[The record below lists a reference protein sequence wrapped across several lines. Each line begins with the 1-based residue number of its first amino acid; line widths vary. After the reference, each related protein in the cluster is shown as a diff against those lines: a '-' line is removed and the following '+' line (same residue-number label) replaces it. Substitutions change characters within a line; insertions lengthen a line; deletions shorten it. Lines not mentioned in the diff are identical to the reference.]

1 MLNSTNIYACNQN
14 RFTVSQLLSQQH
26 EGRGEKKT
34 STAANSHLNKWNS
47 KLWQC
52 KNDLRTLRD
61 INRNMVEKLSGE
73 SKSCSTHS
81 KFGKYLH
88 FTGIKYRYTKRSSWV
103 PGSAGWDTI
112 LPSWTALSV
121 LKHFPNTLL
130 TFDTENVLKW
140 LCVKRRYF
148 LHKGALFGWMN
159 TSFFHS
165 FCRVEG
171 SHSSLHRQSFSSFR
185 STLAGLFSTA
195 LSTMDSFFSS
205 TARRDIFFISPSLSV
220 SLAAENDQEPK
231 ASSSWSETKRES
243 NLS

>member
-148 LHKGALFGWMN
+148 LHKGALLDGWTLVSSTLSAGWKAPIVPCTDRVSPVSGRRWQGYFPLPCPQWTASFPARHEE
-159 TSFFHS
+159 TSS
-165 FCRVEG
+165 
-171 SHSSLHRQSFSSFR
+171 SSLHHCQCHWQQRMTKNQRPVHPDQRQSER
-185 STLAGLFSTA
+185 A
-195 LSTMDSFFSS
+195 
-205 TARRDIFFISPSLSV
+205 I
-220 SLAAENDQEPK
+220 
-231 ASSSWSETKRES
+231 
-243 NLS
+243 